1 MYMSGRLSKFHSVHT
16 YVIPRTVI
24 LSESVY
30 SLFYRFL
37 RLSHMLFSIYAL
49 MLWLSILKH
58 ISGFVT
64 GFFTRIPDFAILL
77 AFCNVLVFGKNGSSI
92 SKTVFYSKGSRWL
105 PPLRSVNRKTNS
117 SFSKA
122 STVIHCIFYIDNS
135 RHSCFI
141 RCSTDGRR
149 TTILFF

>member
-1 MYMSGRLSKFHSVHT
+1 MDYKLLKESFSKNVLMYMSGRLSKFHSVHT

-64 GFFTRIPDFAILL
+64 GFFTRIPDFGILL
-77 AFCNVLVFGKNGSSI
+77 AFCNVLVFGVLLK
-92 SKTVFYSKGSRWL
+92 R
-105 PPLRSVNRKTNS
+105 
-117 SFSKA
+117 
-122 STVIHCIFYIDNS
+122 
-135 RHSCFI
+135 
-141 RCSTDGRR
+141 
-149 TTILFF
+149 